1 MIGVRG
7 GLTPV
12 SVARAHKR
20 QNTGLTGKC
29 SSVCFLLCV
38 LKFGF
43 RRFFIPVPTVTP
55 LSTYMI
61 HIRSTGG
68 VGLPDTVI
76 SKIDVYVFA
85 IANFR
90 ATVVDGFPRH
100 F

>member
-1 MIGVRG
+1 MAMDASLNYNDRCAWWVDTSFRG
-7 GLTPV
+7 KSTQTTKYRTDWKVQQCLLFT
-12 SVARAHKR
+12 
-20 QNTGLTGKC
+20 
-29 SSVCFLLCV
+29 LCV
-38 LKFGF
+38 EVWLPALFHTG
-43 RRFFIPVPTVTP
+43 
-55 LSTYMI
+55 
-61 HIRSTGG
+61 IRSTGG